1 MGNGDCRLRSPF
13 EFLPFRGSDYGGDGR
28 RRAGGRRR
36 GSSQAEASGTAPR
49 RWRPAVRPHVS
60 RTMGR
65 MSRQSRLETVAKHGY
80 FTSII

>member
-36 GSSQAEASGTAPR
+36 GSSQAEASGATTRITDDGANE
-49 RWRPAVRPHVS
+49 
-60 RTMGR
+60 
-65 MSRQSRLETVAKHGY
+65 QAKQIGDRSKARVLY
-80 FTSII
+80 